1 MAGQACSHDTPHKL
15 PATELPGTSW
25 PAIGDQ
31 AGFEPFSG
39 ETTRAALTPPDWI
52 TITHSRSVDH
62 DVARQAKQGHVPE
75 PGPAEAEDNEERAEN
90 DERAVHGRECTLQV
104 KRNCA

>member
-62 DVARQAKQGHVPE
+62 DVARQP
-75 PGPAEAEDNEERAEN
+75 EERQ
-90 DERAVHGRECTLQV
+90 HGKISPHSFGAASATISFVARS
-104 KRNCA
+104 A